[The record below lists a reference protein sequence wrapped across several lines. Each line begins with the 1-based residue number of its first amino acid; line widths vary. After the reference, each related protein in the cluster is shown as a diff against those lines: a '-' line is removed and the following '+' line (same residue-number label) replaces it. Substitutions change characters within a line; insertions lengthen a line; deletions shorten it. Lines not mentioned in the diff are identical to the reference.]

1 MPLPPSP
8 GALFAIALAIAA
20 IFLFTRE
27 KLQLE
32 TSSLLILLVIVLWF
46 EFLPVELNGVRIRA
60 RDLLA
65 NFGNQVLITIS
76 SLMILARGLEATGA
90 LQPIGHALGSL
101 WGKQP
106 RLAFLL
112 TLVTAAGLSMFLNN
126 TPVVAAILPLLVAVS
141 LRTGTSPSGLLM
153 PVGFATIIG
162 GMATTIGT
170 STNLLVISVA
180 ADLGMQPMKM
190 FDFALPVFIVGSVA
204 ILYLWL
210 IAPLLLPSRDPP
222 LRDTMPRVFDAAL
235 QINADSSAAGKTL
248 AELLAQTD
256 GKMKVASIMRGGL
269 ALIRLPSVVIK
280 PGDVLKLSD
289 TPENLKEYER
299 LTGGTLF
306 TGNNVHRV
314 DSEHPLESVEHLAEV
329 VVSRASVLHGR
340 TIDDSRVL
348 SRFGLLPLAIHRPGD
363 AASEART
370 AIGSTILRAGDV
382 ILVQGSEKA
391 IDRLKRSGSALVLDG
406 RIQLPRTPKAAIA
419 MSTTVLVVAAA
430 AVDFLPI
437 SIAALIG
444 VAVILLTRAI
454 SWQDALGALDRRIIM
469 VIVASLALGT
479 AMMATGAAQY
489 VAELYLAATGG
500 MSTPLILAGF
510 ILIIA
515 IMTELVTNN
524 AVAVLGTP
532 IAISVAT
539 QLGVPPEPF
548 VLGVLYGANMSY
560 LTPVGYQTNLIVM
573 SAGGYKFSDF
583 FRAGLPL
590 QMIMWIGISIVLPIL
605 YDI

>member
-363 AASEART
+363 AASEARI
-370 AIGSTILRAGDV
+370 AVGSTILRAGDV

-479 AMMATGAAQY
+479 AMMATGAAHY